1 MAADHEKEED
11 EGWTRG
17 LMQGFQAAGQKYRST
32 KLMPNLSS
40 AFLIIM
46 LLQLVTPDHKLLLI
60 SFPRLSSNLL
70 QKNTPDYR
78 PIPNVSP
85 PFLFR
90 EKFIFTFQK
99 FCTTSKRK
107 FVT

>member
-40 AFLIIM
+40 GSFLARV
-46 LLQLVTPDHKLLLI
+46 QNSDTGYY
-60 SFPRLSSNLL
+60 SF
-70 QKNTPDYR
+70 
-78 PIPNVSP
+78 
-85 PFLFR
+85 
-90 EKFIFTFQK
+90 
-99 FCTTSKRK
+99 
-107 FVT
+107 